1 MNRKIALFALFVVLL
16 GIFVTP
22 ARGRFYKKR
31 ILCESIAASSI
42 IYEDDYRL
50 NQKYNGSFKAEIP
63 DYCCL
68 NEASEDN
75 CHSSICG
82 EAIEVSKSHRHTD
95 FEKFEVIKCH
105 SFADDDAREFTDCNE
120 EARATQR
127 ISKREIFDLITPEL
141 IEFFEKSFIKANII
155 TNLKPQKIE
164 KMTNTYQ
171 VSEKKLFA
179 LIALQYIC
187 KKNNKKMT
195 LQHLSKLSTVELI
208 EIGREQGTNYYNNL
222 SEEEKQQILADFDK
236 LKQGGTVPII

>member
-1 MNRKIALFALFVVLL
+1 MNRKISLFALFVVLL

-42 IYEDDYRL
+42 VNEDDYRL
-50 NQKYNGSFKAEIP
+50 NQKDNGSFKAEIP
-63 DYCCL
+63 DYCRL
-68 NEASEDN
+68 NEVYEDN
-75 CHSSICG
+75 SHSSIYG
-82 EAIEVSKSHRHTD
+82 EAGEVSKSHRHADVET
-95 FEKFEVIKCH
+95 FEDTKCH
-105 SFADDDAREFTDCNE
+105 GFADDAREITDCNE
-120 EARATQR
+120 EACATQR

-155 TNLKPQKIE
+155 TNLKPQKVE

-179 LIALQYIC
+179 LLALQYIC

-208 EIGREQGTNYYNNL
+208 EIGREQGTIYYNNL